1 MNAILIKMILEQA
14 KKEPKINV
22 ALLRQL
28 TVPKLAETYITL
40 MRDAIVVRPNE
51 EADFLALSEE
61 MFALVNEDFQ
71 QIYEA
76 TYDKNRQQFDVAKLE
91 QYYHIENAREQEN
104 VKRNFLLPFID

>member
-22 ALLRQL
+22 TLLRQL
-28 TVPKLAETYITL
+28 TVPKLAETYNTL
-40 MRDAIVVRPNE
+40 MRDAIGVRPNE

-76 TYDKNRQQFDVAKLE
+76 AYDKNRQQFDIAKLE
-91 QYYHIENAREQEN
+91 QLYQVESIREDEN
-104 VKRNFLLPFID
+104 VKRNFLLPFFD

>member
-22 ALLRQL
+22 VLLRQL
-28 TVPKLAETYITL
+28 TVTKLAETYTTL
-40 MRDAIVVRPNE
+40 MRDAIGVKPNE

-76 TYDKNRQQFDVAKLE
+76 AYDKNRQQFDIAKLE
-91 QYYHIENAREQEN
+91 QLYQVESIREDKN
-104 VKRNFLLPFID
+104 VKRNFLSPFFD